1 MSNSSLVTCIVKSP
15 NHSGARTHAIDRI
28 TPHCVVGQLSASS
41 IGGCFTSPD
50 VKASCN
56 YGIGTE
62 GGICLV
68 VDECNRS
75 WCSSSGANDQR
86 AVTIE
91 CASDKAEPYAF
102 NSTVY
107 NKLIELCADIC
118 RRNGKNK
125 LVWISDKNK
134 ALAYNPAG
142 NEMLLTVHRWFANKS
157 CPGNWMYGRMGELA
171 QKVNE
176 KLGSAGGNTGGS
188 SGSKNDLPAAP
199 FTVKVLIGD
208 LNYRSE
214 PSMSGAVK
222 GQTGKGVFTISEV
235 KDGWGKLKSGAGW
248 IYLEN
253 PEYCTVLGK
262 ITSTPAQT
270 SSSYMVRITTS
281 VLNVRKG
288 PGTNYGIT
296 TKVKKG
302 EVYTIVAEEKNGNT
316 TWGKLKSGAGYISL
330 GYTERV

>member
-1 MSNSSLVTCIVKSP
+1 MDV
-15 NHSGARTHAIDRI
+15 R
-28 TPHCVVGQLSASS
+28 PH
-41 IGGCFTSPD
+41 
-50 VKASCN
+50 
-56 YGIGTE
+56 
-62 GGICLV
+62 
-68 VDECNRS
+68 
-75 WCSSSGANDQR
+75 
-86 AVTIE
+86 
-91 CASDKAEPYAF
+91 
-102 NSTVY
+102 
-107 NKLIELCADIC
+107 
-118 RRNGKNK
+118 
-125 LVWISDKNK
+125 
-134 ALAYNPAG
+134 
-142 NEMLLTVHRWFANKS
+142 
-157 CPGNWMYGRMGELA
+157 GELA

-262 ITSTPAQT
+262 IASTPAQT

-316 TWGKLKSGAGYISL
+316 TWGQAEIRRRIYQPGLYRKSAGGNGGIMKNYIGVKIVKAEPKEKNGVP
-330 GYTERV
+330 GYAVKYPDGYVSWSPKETFEKAYRELDCQDFINSAE